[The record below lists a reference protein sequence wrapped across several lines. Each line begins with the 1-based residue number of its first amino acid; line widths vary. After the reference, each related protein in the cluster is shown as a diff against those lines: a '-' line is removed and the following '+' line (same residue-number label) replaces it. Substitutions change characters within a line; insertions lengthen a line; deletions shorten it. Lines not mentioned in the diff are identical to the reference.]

1 MTQLTEPVD
10 RNPLIFA
17 TIFVTVQF
25 PASGGSL
32 FTRKFRSR
40 FVKINLLPK
49 TRASALSW
57 SWFAGFLSSK
67 FCSRNILLETI
78 SRYLSG
84 RGQHR
89 RSSSANLRAQKGYP
103 AHTPRALRLVYRS
116 CKSGDHSRLARQE
129 CLRAGSHVKHQ
140 TVTSN

>member
-1 MTQLTEPVD
+1 
-10 RNPLIFA
+10 
-17 TIFVTVQF
+17 
-25 PASGGSL
+25 
-32 FTRKFRSR
+32 
-40 FVKINLLPK
+40 
-49 TRASALSW
+49 LSW

-67 FCSRNILLETI
+67 LYTWNNLPEAL

-84 RGQHR
+84 RGPHR
-89 RSSSANLRAQKGYP
+89 RSPSANLRAQKGYP
-103 AHTPRALRLVYRS
+103 AHIPRALRLVYRS